1 MESKIKL
8 LDSESQLLYEY
19 AMKDVEK
26 AYAKA
31 KELEEMGIEVSLVSP
46 SLPETLGATLGM
58 SEAEAERL
66 KNEINEEIDSHNEKP
81 TCGGCE

>member
-1 MESKIKL
+1 VESKIKL
-8 LDSESQLLYEY
+8 LDSESQILYEF
-19 AMKDVEK
+19 APNEIDA

-31 KELEEMGIEVSLVSP
+31 QELEEMGIEVTLDAP

-58 SEAEAERL
+58 SAKDREKL
-66 KNEINEEIDSHNEKP
+66 KTEIEEEVESHNEKP

>member
-8 LDSESQLLYEY
+8 LDSESQTLYEY
-19 AMKDVEK
+19 PVDQVEA

-31 KELEEMGIEVSLVSP
+31 QELEEMGIEVTLDAP
-46 SLPETLGATLGM
+46 SLPETLGNTLGM
-58 SEAEAERL
+58 SSEDQKKLRS
-66 KNEINEEIDSHNEKP
+66 EIEEEIDSHNEKP

>member
-8 LDSESQLLYEY
+8 LDSESQTLYEY
-19 AMKDVEK
+19 PVDQVEA

-31 KELEEMGIEVSLVSP
+31 QELEEMGIEVTLDAP
-46 SLPETLGATLGM
+46 SLPETLGNTLGM
-58 SEAEAERL
+58 SSQDQEKLRAEIE
-66 KNEINEEIDSHNEKP
+66 EEIESHNEKP

>member
-8 LDSESQLLYEY
+8 LDSEGQLLYEFPIENHE
-19 AMKDVEK
+19 A

-31 KELEEMGIEVSLVSP
+31 QELEDMGIDVTMQSP

-58 SEAEAERL
+58 SKEETEKL
-66 KNEINEEIDSHNEKP
+66 KTEIENEIESHNEKP

>member
-19 AMKDVEK
+19 AIEDHEAAYNK
-26 AYAKA
+26 AQ
-31 KELEEMGIEVSLVSP
+31 ELENMGIDVTMQSP

-58 SEAEAERL
+58 SKEDTEKL
-66 KNEINEEIDSHNEKP
+66 KEEINDEIESHIDKP
-81 TCGGCE
+81 TCGGCG

>member
-8 LDSESQLLYEY
+8 LDSESQLLYEFPV
-19 AMKDVEK
+19 DQVEA

-31 KELEEMGIEVSLVSP
+31 KELEEMGIDVTLDAP
-46 SLPETLGATLGM
+46 SLPETLGDTLGM
-58 SEAEAERL
+58 TSQDKKTLRAEIE
-66 KNEINEEIDSHNEKP
+66 EEIESHIDKP

>member
-8 LDSESQLLYEY
+8 LDSESQILYEY
-19 AMKDVEK
+19 PIDQVEA

-31 KELEEMGIEVSLVSP
+31 QELEEMGIEVKLDAP

-58 SEAEAERL
+58 SSEDREKL
-66 KNEINEEIDSHNEKP
+66 KLEIEDEVESHNDKP